1 VLQGGTYPHCNL
13 NPKVNPTY
21 VLPTPIW
28 SDPYLPS
35 PAKCVRLCVLVFLSI
50 PVSTHTHPHTHQR
63 KHAIIH
69 VYIHKYIHTNQQTHT
84 HAWRYWGRSAAR
96 HATWVVCKENTLVRG
111 GVDNA
116 LARGVEL
123 GMRHVTCMY
132 VCTYRYWGRSGVMH
146 ATSGA

>member
-1 VLQGGTYPHCNL
+1 MSSRPLSGQTPTCRPPQSVFVCVCWYSYP
-13 NPKVNPTY
+13 Y
-21 VLPTPIW
+21 
-28 SDPYLPS
+28 PYP
-35 PAKCVRLCVLVFLSI
+35 
-50 PVSTHTHPHTHQR
+50 HTHPHTHQR